1 MCNFLQY
8 VYVAPINKAQVTNWF
23 KNSIIPLEY
32 ISIVYPCTLQSPSV
46 TSSGLVSLEAKLVH
60 ASHCLDCT
68 LYGCGLLQILS
79 CSMPSP
85 PIFPPSLLY
94 MFILVLSVCCFRA
107 IGFAACAEPTG
118 VALWS
123 CVFMVNL
130 SNNMFTSWKVFF
142 FLDHGKDPMI
152 ILHCCLLWTCRPFSA
167 AGPNLVFE
175 FSSECTKLSIYP
187 CLVSQVVGT
196 VKDLYCV

>member
-8 VYVAPINKAQVTNWF
+8 VYVAPINKAQVTNWY

-79 CSMPSP
+79 CSMPPP

-107 IGFAACAEPTG
+107 IGRTHG
-118 VALWS
+118 VWDRGKGCGVILR
-123 CVFMVNL
+123 VTETRE
-130 SNNMFTSWKVFF
+130 TSVRRDARCGSK
-142 FLDHGKDPMI
+142 
-152 ILHCCLLWTCRPFSA
+152 A
-167 AGPNLVFE
+167 
-175 FSSECTKLSIYP
+175 
-187 CLVSQVVGT
+187 
-196 VKDLYCV
+196 